1 MKKRLIITAFI
12 CILLMLFTSCSGA
25 NNPALF
31 YYEGEEVVSLMAEM
45 VNSDEYRHI
54 YYYIN
59 SYDEFIAKFREGDY
73 SSTASVYELSVPKTV
88 LLDAYIDDN
97 ALSPALNE
105 HVYASAYSMFVPR
118 LIQAG
123 GLDAT
128 AASSLFSAQKS
139 FACLAPAGNKIY
151 LYTFQSGCP
160 IAVTFIAGDDSY
172 RATGYFIINDEFKTD
187 SEQAISD
194 SCKAFGINGV
204 TATRL

>member
-1 MKKRLIITAFI
+1 MKKGLIITAFI
-12 CILLMLFTSCSGA
+12 CILLMLFTSCSGGIGDTLL
-25 NNPALF
+25 NDQ
-31 YYEGEEVVSLMAEM
+31 GKQVVSLMAEM
-45 VNSDEYRHI
+45 ANSDEYRHI

-59 SYDEFIAKFREGDY
+59 SYDEVIAKLREGDY
-73 SSTASVYELSVPKTV
+73 SRIASVYELSVPTTV

-105 HVYASAYSMFVPR
+105 HVYARAYSMFAPR

-123 GLDAT
+123 GLDAM
-128 AASSLFSAQKS
+128 AVSSLFSAQKS

-151 LYTFQSGCP
+151 LYTFQSGYP

-194 SCKAFGINGV
+194 SCKASGINGV